1 MYTVTSA
8 VYEPNRTAVTRP
20 QPTLGFVSERWL
32 EQLRGAVKPSTWSNY
47 AAIARKYIPPELAAV
62 PISSVTNEALDSLL
76 SAAAGPP
83 GREKLSASRLN
94 SINTVLKSIFDYAGR
109 SGLCELK
116 YSFKVKSGAH
126 RDAKLPLTPEEQR
139 ALERTLLSDSGS
151 AGAGILLSLYTGL
164 RIGELC
170 ALRWGDISLAAGTL
184 NVRRTV
190 QRIRILDAGPYEPHT
205 RLIFDEPKSASSR
218 RIIPLPGFLTE
229 LLRPF
234 EAAPEVWLLTG
245 SAERFMEPRTLQ
257 NQFRSVLDA
266 AGVRRVNFHILRHTF
281 ATNCVNLGCD
291 AKTLSEL
298 LGHADVGVTM
308 NTYGRIAAG
317 DGSPGRGRY
326 AARRHG
332 DKHQR
337 SHRRCRARRFQ

>member
-8 VYEPNRTAVTRP
+8 VYEPNRAAAARP
-20 QPTLGFVSERWL
+20 QPTLGLVSERWL

-47 AAIARKYIPPELAAV
+47 AAIARKYIPPELAAA

-76 SAAAGPP
+76 SAAAEPP
-83 GREKLSASRLN
+83 GRGRLSASRLN
-94 SINTVLKSIFDYAGR
+94 GISTVIRGIFDYAGR

-116 YSFKVKSGAH
+116 YSLKVKSGAR
-126 RDAKLPLTPEEQR
+126 RDAKLPLNPEEQR
-139 ALERTLLSDSGS
+139 ALERRLLADGGPVS
-151 AGAGILLSLYTGL
+151 AGILLSLYTGL

-218 RIIPLPGFLTE
+218 RMIPLPEFLTA

-234 EAAPEVWLLTG
+234 EAAEEAWLLTG

-257 NQFRSVLDA
+257 NRFRSVLDA
-266 AGVRRVNFHILRHTF
+266 AGVRRVNFHTLRHTF

-308 NTYGRIAAG
+308 NTYVHPSVSLKRSLIERLGSRFDGPAA
-317 DGSPGRGRY
+317 
-326 AARRHG
+326 H
-332 DKHQR
+332 
-337 SHRRCRARRFQ
+337 